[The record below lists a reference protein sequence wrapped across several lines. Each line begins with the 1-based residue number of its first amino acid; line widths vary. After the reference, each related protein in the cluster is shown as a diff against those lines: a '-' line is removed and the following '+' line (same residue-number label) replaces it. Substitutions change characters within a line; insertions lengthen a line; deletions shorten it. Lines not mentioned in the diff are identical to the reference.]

1 MAETILETIAAHT
14 RRRVEED
21 RRRLP
26 LELLRD
32 QCGQEG
38 QAGGRRFL
46 NALQGRGLGLIC
58 EVKKAS
64 PSKGILSEDFPY
76 LDVARDYQAAGAD
89 CISCLTEPKWF
100 LGSDQVFGDIRA
112 AVSIPMLRK
121 DFTVDEYQIYQARL
135 LGAEAVLLI
144 CALLDTR
151 TIARYLELCGELGLS
166 AVVEAHD
173 ETELASA
180 VSAGAS
186 IIGVNN
192 RNLKDFSVDFATAA
206 RLRERIPP
214 EVLYVAESGVTG
226 PMTHAI
232 ENSGISHTNYSY
244 AILQGRNVANAL
256 TSIMTSTGT
265 NRVIINS
272 ESEAFVNDAVRNLDM
287 LVYRKFNVILYSP
300 SKIRSFETIDV
311 DNLHNLKTRVSTAYY
326 IDYESPAVR
335 RFLLEYRALYN
346 TEPTQFSFQGYDL
359 AYFFISMKTKFG
371 KSWMEKVARLGNSA
385 MMQTDFLFRESSDG
399 GYINEGV
406 RRIVY
411 GPDYSVR
418 IVRE

>member
-100 LGSDQVFGDIRA
+100 LVSDQVFGDIRA

-226 PMTHAI
+226 PAD
-232 ENSGISHTNYSY
+232 
-244 AILQGRNVANAL
+244 VAELKRIGA
-256 TSIMTSTGT
+256 
-265 NRVIINS
+265 
-272 ESEAFVNDAVRNLDM
+272 DAVLMGEVLMRAKD
-287 LVYRKFNVILYSP
+287 R
-300 SKIRSFETIDV
+300 
-311 DNLHNLKTRVSTAYY
+311 A
-326 IDYESPAVR
+326 A
-335 RFLLEYRALYN
+335 LLAAL
-346 TEPTQFSFQGYDL
+346 
-359 AYFFISMKTKFG
+359 
-371 KSWMEKVARLGNSA
+371 
-385 MMQTDFLFRESSDG
+385 REAAK
-399 GYINEGV
+399 
-406 RRIVY
+406 
-411 GPDYSVR
+411 
-418 IVRE
+418 